1 MARWD
6 AELRFAIANKRLLQ
20 CRYDTRVRIAEP
32 HDYGLLHGAPK
43 LLVYQLR
50 GGRSP
55 VPDWRLLD
63 VSKIDELVVLEQT
76 FRGSRREAHQHHHQ
90 WDTLFARVE

>member
-1 MARWD
+1 MAGWD
-6 AELRFAIANKRLLQ
+6 DELRFAIARKRLVH
-20 CRYDTRVRIAEP
+20 CTYDTRSRIVEP
-32 HDYGLLHGAPK
+32 HDYGLLHGVAK

-55 VPDWRLLD
+55 VPAWRLFD
-63 VSKIDELVVLEQT
+63 VSKIQDLTVLEKT
-76 FRGSRREAHQHHHQ
+76 FRGSRGQAHQHHYQ